1 MWLRVGLTEEYMPTT
16 EDSPLIQRVSP
27 QVGHATDPVCGMQ
40 VVGADES
47 LTIDY
52 KGRQF
57 QFCST
62 MCRDTFRADP
72 EKFA

>member
-1 MWLRVGLTEEYMPTT
+1 
-16 EDSPLIQRVSP
+16 
-27 QVGHATDPVCGMQ
+27 MQ

-52 KGRQF
+52 KGHQF

>member
-1 MWLRVGLTEEYMPTT
+1 MATTEE
-16 EDSPLIQRVSP
+16 SSIIQRIPP
-27 QVGHATDPVCGMQ
+27 QVVHATDPVCGMQ

-52 KGRQF
+52 KGHQY

-62 MCRDTFRADP
+62 MCRDTFRTDP

>member
-1 MWLRVGLTEEYMPTT
+1 MATT
-16 EDSPLIQRVSP
+16 SESSITDARRVSP
-27 QVGHATDPVCGMQ
+27 QVTPAVDPVCGMQ
-40 VVGADES
+40 VVGAEES

-62 MCRDTFRADP
+62 TCRDTFRTDP

>member
-1 MWLRVGLTEEYMPTT
+1 MATTEEGPFI
-16 EDSPLIQRVSP
+16 PRVLPS
-27 QVGHATDPVCGMQ
+27 QVTHSIDPVCGMQ

-57 QFCST
+57 QFCSAP
-62 MCRDTFRADP
+62 CRDTFRADP

>member
-1 MWLRVGLTEEYMPTT
+1 MT
-16 EDSPLIQRVSP
+16 EDHMATTDESPITDGRRLPP
-27 QVGHATDPVCGMQ
+27 QVQRSTDPVCGMQ

-52 KGRQF
+52 KGHIY

-62 MCRDTFRADP
+62 TCRDTFRADP
-72 EKFA
+72 EKFT

>member
-1 MWLRVGLTEEYMPTT
+1 
-16 EDSPLIQRVSP
+16 
-27 QVGHATDPVCGMQ
+27 MQ
-40 VVGADES
+40 VVEADEA

-52 KGRQF
+52 KGHQY

-62 MCRDTFRADP
+62 MCRDTFRTDP

>member
-1 MWLRVGLTEEYMPTT
+1 MTEDHMATTEE
-16 EDSPLIQRVSP
+16 SPIKNQRQTGP
-27 QVGHATDPVCGMQ
+27 QAVPATDPVCGMQ

-52 KGRQF
+52 KGHQY

-62 MCRDTFRADP
+62 TCRDTFRTDP